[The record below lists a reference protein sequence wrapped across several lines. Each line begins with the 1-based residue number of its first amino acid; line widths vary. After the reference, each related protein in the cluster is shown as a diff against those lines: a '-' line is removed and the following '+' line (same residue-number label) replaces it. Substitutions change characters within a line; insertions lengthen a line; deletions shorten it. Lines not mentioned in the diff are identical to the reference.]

1 MGSYFVRGADSKDYG
16 PVTLEVLRRWVA
28 EGRIIAETYLREEN
42 SDTWRHA
49 REFPE
54 IAPLVAPVAS
64 SFNAAS
70 GQPIVATENAE
81 QLLARDHPARVGEWI
96 GEGWRFYWA
105 TWAEITGYTL
115 LTFLLQM
122 AAGMIPC
129 LGYFAGIFIT
139 PMLYVGLYYY
149 LIKKRRGQPT
159 AINDLFAGFQ
169 FFYVPSLVANLLFML
184 LLMIAFLPIGIAVG
198 ALVTAGV
205 FAGFGAP
212 GWTPDFPTS
221 AIVVLAAAILLSLA
235 IGFYLST
242 TFLFWPQLVA
252 GHKLGGW
259 DALRVSHRVVRRHLF
274 GMLGFVIV
282 VGLISLAG
290 VLVCGVGAIFSMPL
304 ALCCFVVAYDA
315 IFGARPDSSGAPTA

>member
-1 MGSYFVRGADSKDYG
+1 MASYFVRGADNKDYG

-28 EGRIIAETYLREEN
+28 EGRIIAETCLREEN

-54 IAPLVAPVAS
+54 IAPHVAPVAAS
-64 SFNAAS
+64 PHTGS
-70 GQPIVATENAE
+70 GQPIVATENVE
-81 QLLARDHPARVGEWI
+81 QLLARDQPARIGEWI
-96 GEGWRFYWA
+96 GEGWRFFWSN
-105 TWAEITGYTL
+105 WAEITGYTL

-139 PMLYVGLYYY
+139 PMLYVGLYGY

-169 FFYVPSLVANLLFML
+169 FFYVATLVANLVFL
-184 LLMIAFLPIGIAVG
+184 LLLLIAFLPIGIAVG
-198 ALVTAGV
+198 ALVTAGL
-205 FAGFGAP
+205 FAGFGTP
-212 GWTPDFPTS
+212 GWTPDFS
-221 AIVVLAAAILLSLA
+221 ATAIAILVASTLVSLA
-235 IGFYLST
+235 IGVYLST

-259 DALRVSHRVVRRHLF
+259 DALRVSYRVVRRHLF

-290 VLVCGVGAIFSMPL
+290 LMLCGVGAILSMPL
-304 ALCCFVVAYDA
+304 AFCCFVVAYEA
-315 IFGARPDSSGAPTA
+315 IFGARPDSTAAPPA